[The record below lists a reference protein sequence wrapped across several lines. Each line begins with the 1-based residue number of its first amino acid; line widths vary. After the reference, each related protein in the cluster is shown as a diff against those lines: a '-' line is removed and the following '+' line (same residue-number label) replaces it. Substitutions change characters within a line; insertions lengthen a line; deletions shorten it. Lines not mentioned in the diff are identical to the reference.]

1 MRQPSHPKGLA
12 QCIWKLHLGT
22 PQHQRR
28 QQPASLC
35 SSRGLKTISNL
46 PPQIGDGGPGPAEH
60 LDARGPQLAPTAP
73 GRQAFRRT
81 RQQGVN
87 TSSGAFHRPA
97 HPNAPTLAGWIRART
112 ELKLRASVTTNRV
125 DPLPRH
131 KSGAGVIKPSGIRQ
145 QPTGQLHVGAVLLDR
160 VGWIRRLRQRSP
172 PEQPPQQQGQ
182 AEQQGAGPNRGE
194 SGQEKSGC

>member
-1 MRQPSHPKGLA
+1 M
-12 QCIWKLHLGT
+12 
-22 PQHQRR
+22 
-28 QQPASLC
+28 
-35 SSRGLKTISNL
+35 
-46 PPQIGDGGPGPAEH
+46 
-60 LDARGPQLAPTAP
+60 
-73 GRQAFRRT
+73 
-81 RQQGVN
+81 N

-125 DPLPRH
+125 DPLHRH